1 MLKGFFSF
9 CLSTNT
15 LFVPDALRTTLI
27 ASRNVREIV
36 HAESWISWWREDG
49 KGNGS
54 VFGVPLAR
62 LLKACDNVPVARIMP
77 NVLCSVGEGATC
89 YCVSPCTDSAHA
101 LLLQALRSFGLVHA
115 ITEDLFDAYCAISG
129 SSPAFVCSFVEALID
144 GGVKCGLPRQ
154 LATEAALQSVR
165 GTATLVQMK
174 EIHPALLRDDITSP
188 GGTTIAGVLAME
200 RRAFRAAVADAVEAT
215 CERSKEIGLTLSKC
229 S

>member
-1 MLKGFFSF
+1 MAASLVVERTQGG
-9 CLSTNT
+9 L
-15 LFVPDALRTTLI
+15 LFLTVKPAVALEVLQEALR
-27 ASRNVREIV
+27 A
-36 HAESWISWWREDG
+36 
-49 KGNGS
+49 
-54 VFGVPLAR
+54 
-62 LLKACDNVPVARIMP
+62 
-77 NVLCSVGEGATC
+77 
-89 YCVSPCTDSAHA
+89 
-101 LLLQALRSFGLVHA
+101 FGLVHA

-129 SSPAFVCSFVEALID
+129 SSNRHLTPIPAKMEPPSAAIIHPQPSWLLDFCAGIWLR
-144 GGVKCGLPRQ
+144 GLPRQ

-215 CERSKEIGLTLSKC
+215 CERSKEIKASLSEC